1 MADSES
7 RYFWLKL
14 QRDFFKRHDVRIV
27 EGMPNGKDY
36 ILFYLKLLCESIDHE
51 GYLRFSD
58 TIPYNEQMLST
69 ITDTNIDIV
78 RSAVKVFSELGLMEI
93 LNDGTYYMVE
103 VEKMIGSKSNTAGA
117 RRQDR
122 FRERKKLRA
131 LEDLSVT
138 ESNACV
144 TVCVTEDNE
153 SKSKNKSKSNNN
165 ISSST
170 NVTEDISSDS
180 SSTQKKSGKV
190 PYQKILEMYYEL
202 CPSMSKV
209 RPVNKYTDEIK
220 RNVKARYAEYTLE
233 DFTTV
238 FKKAEASDFLNNRAD
253 VTFQASFDW
262 LMRPKNFSKA
272 LNGNFDNIAKKPKE
286 TIKGTN
292 IAMSIVADGTREDS
306 PEPEVRFE

>member
-1 MADSES
+1 MAERRMFAKTIIDSDEFLDMPLSTQALYFHLSMRADDDGFINNPKKIQRSIGATDGDAALLVAKKFIIPFASGVVVIKHWRINNYLRNDRYHETVYQEEKKALSIKKNGAYTLGKGDDCQPVGIPVVDQRYTENSIDKDSIGKDSILLAPSASAPVADSPS
-7 RYFWLKL
+7 S
-14 QRDFFKRHDVRIV
+14 
-27 EGMPNGKDY
+27 P
-36 ILFYLKLLCESIDHE
+36 
-51 GYLRFSD
+51 
-58 TIPYNEQMLST
+58 
-69 ITDTNIDIV
+69 
-78 RSAVKVFSELGLMEI
+78 
-93 LNDGTYYMVE
+93 
-103 VEKMIGSKSNTAGA
+103 SKS
-117 RRQDR
+117 
-122 FRERKKLRA
+122 EKKA
-131 LEDLSVT
+131 
-138 ESNACV
+138 
-144 TVCVTEDNE
+144 
-153 SKSKNKSKSNNN
+153 
-165 ISSST
+165 
-170 NVTEDISSDS
+170 
-180 SSTQKKSGKV
+180 QKQV

-220 RNVKARYAEYTLE
+220 RSVKARYAEYTLE

-238 FKKAEASDFLNNRAD
+238 FKKAEASDFLNNRSD

>member
-1 MADSES
+1 MPNYRKILYLYEMGVSQRQISVSEHMSRNTVSRIIKQAQLHSVCSDQLETLSDSEAEQL
-7 RYFWLKL
+7 LKVHINEPGKPGEL
-14 QRDFFKRHDVRIV
+14 Y
-27 EGMPNGKDY
+27 EMPDY
-36 ILFYLKLLCESIDHE
+36 DYYSKELKKP
-51 GYLRFSD
+51 GV
-58 TIPYNEQMLST
+58 T
-69 ITDTNIDIV
+69 ITLLWEEYV
-78 RSAVKVFSELGLMEI
+78 SQCR
-93 LNDGTYYMVE
+93 
-103 VEKMIGSKSNTAGA
+103 
-117 RRQDR
+117 
-122 FRERKKLRA
+122 
-131 LEDLSVT
+131 
-138 ESNACV
+138 
-144 TVCVTEDNE
+144 
-153 SKSKNKSKSNNN
+153 
-165 ISSST
+165 
-170 NVTEDISSDS
+170 
-180 SSTQKKSGKV
+180 KSGKV

-220 RNVKARYAEYTLE
+220 RNVKARYAEYTIE

>member
-1 MADSES
+1 MFAKTIIDSDEFLDMPLSTQALYFHLSMRADDDGFINNPKKIQRSIGATDGDAALLVAKKFIIPFASGVVVIKHWRINNYLRNDRYHETVYQEEKKALSIKKNGAYTLGKGDDCQPVGIPVVDQRYTENSIDKDSIGKDSILLAPSASAPVADSPS
-7 RYFWLKL
+7 S
-14 QRDFFKRHDVRIV
+14 
-27 EGMPNGKDY
+27 P
-36 ILFYLKLLCESIDHE
+36 
-51 GYLRFSD
+51 
-58 TIPYNEQMLST
+58 
-69 ITDTNIDIV
+69 
-78 RSAVKVFSELGLMEI
+78 
-93 LNDGTYYMVE
+93 
-103 VEKMIGSKSNTAGA
+103 SKS
-117 RRQDR
+117 
-122 FRERKKLRA
+122 EKKA
-131 LEDLSVT
+131 
-138 ESNACV
+138 
-144 TVCVTEDNE
+144 
-153 SKSKNKSKSNNN
+153 
-165 ISSST
+165 
-170 NVTEDISSDS
+170 
-180 SSTQKKSGKV
+180 QKQV

-220 RNVKARYAEYTLE
+220 RSVKARYAEYTIE

-238 FKKAEASDFLNNRAD
+238 FKKAEASDFLNNRSD

>member
-51 GYLRFSD
+51 GRLRFSD
-58 TIPYNEQMLST
+58 AIPYNEQMLST

-78 RSAVKVFSELGLMEI
+78 RSAIKVFVELNLMEVMQ
-93 LNDGTYYMVE
+93 DGTFYLTE
-103 VEKMIGSKSNTAGA
+103 VEKMVGSETEWA
-117 RRQDR
+117 
-122 FRERKKLRA
+122 RKKREYRRTLQGHI
-131 LEDLSVT
+131 
-138 ESNACV
+138 
-144 TVCVTEDNE
+144 EDNVLPLSDK
-153 SKSKNKSKSNNN
+153 SKSKNKSKSNN

-170 NVTEDISSDS
+170 NVTEDICSAS
-180 SSTQKKSGKV
+180 SSTPQKSEKV

>member
-51 GYLRFSD
+51 GRLRFSD
-58 TIPYNEQMLST
+58 AIPYNEQMLST

-78 RSAVKVFSELGLMEI
+78 RSAVKIFTELKLMEI
-93 LNDGTYYMVE
+93 LEDGTYFMTE
-103 VEKMIGSKSNTAGA
+103 VTKMISSAANNCNAI
-117 RRQDR
+117 RQQRHRD
-122 FRERKKLRA
+122 KVKAQKL
-131 LEDLSVT
+131 LSVT
-138 ESNACV
+138 ENNACV
-144 TVCVTEDNE
+144 TDSVTENNE
-153 SKSKNKSKSNNN
+153 SKNKSKIKNN

-170 NVTEDISSDS
+170 NVTEDICSAS
-180 SSTQKKSGKV
+180 SSTPQKSEKV
-190 PYQKILEMYYEL
+190 PYQKILNMYYEL